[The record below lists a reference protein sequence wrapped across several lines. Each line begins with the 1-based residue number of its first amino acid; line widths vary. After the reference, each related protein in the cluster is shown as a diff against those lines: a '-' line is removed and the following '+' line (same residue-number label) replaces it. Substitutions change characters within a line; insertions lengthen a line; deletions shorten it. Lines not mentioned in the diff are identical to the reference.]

1 MDKEMGYALIDIFLD
16 KLEAAPLDP
25 ATREQIGWDLVQA
38 IKQAEIRVAQGQ
50 YFANLEESEA
60 AK

>member
-38 IKQAEIRVAQGQ
+38 IKQAEIRIAQNQ
-50 YFANLEESEA
+50 YFANLKEWEA